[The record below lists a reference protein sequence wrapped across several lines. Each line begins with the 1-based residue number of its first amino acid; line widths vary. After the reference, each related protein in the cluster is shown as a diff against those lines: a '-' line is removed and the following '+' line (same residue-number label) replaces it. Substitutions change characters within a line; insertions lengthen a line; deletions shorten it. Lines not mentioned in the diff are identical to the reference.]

1 MLYCRAMSFLE
12 QCLALLRWKRL
23 IFWNTVIVAAAALLV
38 ALLLPKWYRASA
50 SVFPPEDDSPTLGSL
65 TSMIN
70 MAALGGNRTHL
81 PVLASPSDL
90 FAAILNSRSV
100 REVVVDRHGLLGVYK
115 VEDMDRALKVMRRKV
130 DVNVGR
136 EGVVTVTVLDKDPRR
151 AAGMAGTFMSELDR
165 VNREK
170 RTSSAR
176 VAREFI
182 ERRLE
187 ENRHDL
193 AAAEDSLRRI
203 QEDTGVLAPEDQLR
217 AVINAAAQVQVQLIF
232 KEVELSVLRDQLGMR
247 HPGLRSIEREVEALR
262 SRMSEL
268 DFGPAGSAAVFD
280 DGART
285 GTLDV
290 PIRNYPGLTLEY
302 LRALRALKI
311 QEAIFEL
318 LTQQYEQYRIQEM
331 RDTPTVQ
338 ILDEAAAP
346 TLKARP
352 IRWLICVSATL
363 AAFLL
368 SVLLASILENLSRMR
383 RDAPGRYLTASR
395 MAEELGLGFV
405 LRRL

>member
-1 MLYCRAMSFLE
+1 MSLLE
-12 QCLALLRWKRL
+12 QCLALLKWKRM
-23 IFWNTVIVAAAALLV
+23 IFWNTVIVAVAALLV
-38 ALLLPKWYRASA
+38 AFLLPKWYRAHG
-50 SVFPPEDDSPTLGSL
+50 SVFPPEDESPTLGSL
-65 TSMIN
+65 TSMIS

-100 REVVVDRHGLLGVYK
+100 REVVVEEHGLLEVYK
-115 VEDMDRALKVMRRKV
+115 VDDMDRALKALRRKV

-136 EGVVTVTVLDKDPRR
+136 EGVVTVTVLDKEPER
-151 AAGMAGTFMSELDR
+151 AAGMARTFVTELDR

-182 ERRLE
+182 ERRLR
-187 ENRHDL
+187 ENRREL
-193 AAAEDSLRRI
+193 SEAEETLRRI
-203 QEDTGVLAPEDQLR
+203 QEESGVLAPEDQLR

-232 KEVELSVLRDQLGMR
+232 KEVELSVLRDQLGVQ
-247 HPGLRSIEREVEALR
+247 HPGLRSLEREVAALAA
-262 SRMSEL
+262 RMASL
-268 DFGPAGSAAVFD
+268 DFGPD
-280 DGART
+280 DRPTGPDREART
-285 GTLDV
+285 GTLDL
-290 PIRNYPGLTLEY
+290 PLRDYPGITLEY
-302 LRALRALKI
+302 ARAIREVKI
-311 QEAIFEL
+311 QEAVFEF
-318 LTQQYEQYRIQEM
+318 LTQQHEQYRIQEM

-338 ILDEAAAP
+338 ILDEAAPP

-368 SVLLASILENLSRMR
+368 SVLLAAILENLIRMR
-383 RDAPGRYLTASR
+383 REAPDRFHTVSR
-395 MAEELGLGFV
+395 IADELGLGFV